1 MKAVSEEEDQEP
13 SAFNKDKW
21 YRIPYLR
28 GSNATHHIYICRKLL
43 QAPCVCCGQDHP
55 EAEIIRD
62 ETTGEEYGK
71 YTCEVSRV
79 RGKSFSNAVMEGGL
93 YRHIPCPYLF
103 ALRNGYQISDIA
115 LAWDIFME
123 KGYGTC
129 IQYRK
134 LRMLWEEIKEI
145 CELERGSWMFKRDNT
160 WRPNGNIF
168 NIENM
173 LSEEEEEEATAEEE
187 SRKDPQPSDSTK

>member
-1 MKAVSEEEDQEP
+1 MKYV
-13 SAFNKDKW
+13 
-21 YRIPYLR
+21 
-28 GSNATHHIYICRKLL
+28 G
-43 QAPCVCCGQDHP
+43 CVWN
-55 EAEIIRD
+55 ID

-160 WRPNGNIF
+160 WRPNGDIF

-173 LSEEEEEEATAEEE
+173 LSEEEEEEETTAEEE
-187 SRKDPQPSDSTK
+187 SRKDPQQSDSTK